1 MTFRELAELYRDRHV
16 IPKRLALAKDYAWS
30 VKPFLDRWGDRALAD
45 IRTAD
50 VQDLIADLQK
60 PRIVGRRPGARVLS
74 AARVNRIV
82 DLLRHM
88 LNWAVGREYIERTPF
103 KRGSETLIKKLRE
116 DNKRRRRIDEEEEA
130 ALLGAAPTAHPGD
143 DRRGHRHRHA
153 PRRDAGAAVRRRRPR
168 ARPDHAARRDDEE
181 PEDPRGADLDR
192 AAAGGASNGCGST
205 RTATRSP
212 RNRSSSATR
221 SASRFG
227 CSTARG
233 SRSSSAR
240 TV

>member
-30 VKPFLDRWGDRALAD
+30 VKPFTDRWGDRAIAE
-45 IRTAD
+45 IKTAD

-116 DNKRRRRIDEEEEA
+116 DNKRRRRIDDAEEA
-130 ALLGAAPTAHPGD
+130 ALLSAAPPHIQAMLVAAIDTGMRQGEMLALRFND
-143 DRRGHRHRHA
+143 VDLERGLDHA
-153 PRRDAGAAVRRRRPR
+153 P
-168 ARPDHAARRDDEE
+168 RRDDEE
-181 PEDPRGADLDR
+181 PEDPLGADFDR
-192 AAAGGASNGCGST
+192 AAAGGDRVA
-205 RTATRSP
+205 
-212 RNRSSSATR
+212 
-221 SASRFG
+221 
-227 CSTARG
+227 
-233 SRSSSAR
+233 SAR
-240 TV
+240 RGRRREA